1 MSAPPQAQL
10 SFSPHRVGAMVL
22 RYWYLLRS
30 SWPRVLELIYWPMVQ
45 ALTWGLIQVYIGQH
59 SGFFA
64 RAGATLIGAL
74 LLWEI
79 LFRGQLGFSVSFLEE
94 MWARNLGNLMMS
106 PLRPAEF
113 VAALMVMSLIRLTI
127 GMIPVFLVAM
137 AFFDFN
143 VFDLGFAFVL
153 FFVNLIL
160 TSWSIGILVS
170 GLLLRHGMGAESLA
184 WTLTFL
190 ILPLSCVYYPV
201 SVLPEWLQPL
211 AWSLP
216 PTYVFEGLR
225 ALVIDRVF
233 RPDLMLEAFALN
245 ALYFGAATFAFLRL
259 LASARRQG
267 TLMQT
272 GE

>member
-1 MSAPPQAQL
+1 MSVSEQTQAN
-10 SFSPHRVGAMVL
+10 FSVHRVAAMVL

-30 SWPRVLELIYWPMVQ
+30 SWPRLLELVYWPMVQ
-45 ALTWGLIQVYIGQH
+45 ALTWGLIQVYVAQH

-64 RAGATLIGAL
+64 RAGATIIGAM

-113 VAALMVMSLIRLTI
+113 VAALMTMSLIRLAI
-127 GMIPVFLVAM
+127 GMVPVFIVAW
-137 AFFDFN
+137 AFFGFN
-143 VFDLGFAFVL
+143 VTELGFAFAL
-153 FFVNLIL
+153 FFANLIL
-160 TSWSIGILVS
+160 TSWSIGIVVS
-170 GLLLRHGMGAESLA
+170 GLLLRHGLGAESMA

-190 ILPLSCVYYPV
+190 VLPISCVYYPV
-201 SVLPEWLQPL
+201 TVLPEWLQPF

-225 ALVIDRVF
+225 ALVIDNAF
-233 RPDLMLEAFALN
+233 RGDLMLQAFLLN
-245 ALYFGAATFAFLRL
+245 AVYFCAAAFAFLKL
-259 LASARRQG
+259 LESARRQG